1 MEQFLDGLDAIDLRR
16 GLRRAQEGNAAQQ
29 DCADYDRSF

>member
-1 MEQFLDGLDAIDLRR
+1 LDALRLRR

-29 DCADYDRSF
+29 GCAD